1 MNFERM
7 FLFGFSGTL
16 LALMMFISIGS
27 VNVYAITIKIES
39 PVVNQQVPV
48 GELTISGISSD
59 NSSSQCQVYLDWN
72 NLKPYQLAT
81 PTGSNGS
88 ADFSK
93 WSFTY
98 TSKYHL
104 IQTGVNDLTSKITCL
119 VPPAGPTV
127 TKWYSINVTGTTTSN
142 QSSNV
147 QLPLPTANTKTPAS
161 NTKTP
166 ASNTQTPASNTQ
178 TPASNTQTPASNTQT
193 PSSNTQ
199 TPASNTQTPAS
210 NTQTPASNTQTPSPQ
225 SGASVNTTN
234 TSNSNKINLQINV
247 ETNPISAGERQK
259 VAVTASD
266 PQTGNTLDRV
276 FVRLTIKDPS
286 GNVLKDY
293 TDTDGELAPSFRIDK
308 DIPGTYSVLASASQ
322 AGIKATKSTT
332 FIVQ

>member
-1 MNFERM
+1 MNFEKM
-7 FLFGFSGTL
+7 LLFGFSGTL
-16 LALMMFISIGS
+16 LALMMFISTGS
-27 VNVYAITIKIES
+27 VSVYAILIKIES
-39 PVVNQQVPV
+39 PLSNQKVPV
-48 GELTISGISSD
+48 GQLTISGTSSD
-59 NSSSQCQVYLDWN
+59 NSSAQCQVYLDWN

-104 IQTGVNDLTSKITCL
+104 IQTGLNDLTSKITCL
-119 VPPAGPTV
+119 IPPAGPTV
-127 TKWYSINVTGTTTSN
+127 TKWYSINVTGATTSN

-166 ASNTQTPASNTQ
+166 ASNNQTLASNTQ
-178 TPASNTQTPASNTQT
+178 TPA
-193 PSSNTQ
+193 
-199 TPASNTQTPAS
+199 
-210 NTQTPASNTQTPSPQ
+210 PQ
-225 SGASVNTTN
+225 SGASVDTTN
-234 TSNSNKINLQINV
+234 TSNSNKINLEINV
-247 ETNPISAGERQK
+247 ETNPIPAGDRQK

-286 GNVLKDY
+286 GNVVKDY
-293 TDTDGELAPSFRIDK
+293 TDTDGELSPSFRVDK
-308 DIPGTYSVLASASQ
+308 DITGTYSVLASASQ
-322 AGIKATKSTT
+322 AGIKTTKSTT

>member
-1 MNFERM
+1 MNFEKM
-7 FLFGFSGTL
+7 LLFGFSGTL

-27 VNVYAITIKIES
+27 VSVYAISIKIES
-39 PVVNQQVPV
+39 PLSNQKVPV
-48 GELTISGISSD
+48 GQLTISGTSSD
-59 NSSSQCQVYLDWN
+59 NSSAQCQVYLDWN

-104 IQTGVNDLTSKITCL
+104 IQTGLNDLTSKITCL

-127 TKWYSINVTGTTTSN
+127 TKWYSINVTGATTSN

-147 QLPLPTANTKTPAS
+147 QLPLPTANTQ
-161 NTKTP
+161 TP

-178 TPASNTQTPASNTQT
+178 TPASNTQTPASNNQT
-193 PSSNTQ
+193 S
-199 TPASNTQTPAS
+199 
-210 NTQTPASNTQTPSPQ
+210 SPQ
-225 SGASVNTTN
+225 SGASVDTTN
-234 TSNSNKINLQINV
+234 TSNSNKINLEINV
-247 ETNPISAGERQK
+247 ETNPIPAGDRQK

-286 GNVLKDY
+286 GNVVKDY
-293 TDTDGELAPSFRIDK
+293 TDTDGELSPSFRVDK
-308 DIPGTYSVLASASQ
+308 DITGTYSVLASASQ
-322 AGIKATKSTT
+322 AGIKTTKSTT

>member
-7 FLFGFSGTL
+7 LLFGFSGTL
-16 LALMMFISIGS
+16 LALMMFISIVS
-27 VNVYAITIKIES
+27 VSVYAISIKIES
-39 PVVNQQVPV
+39 PLGNQQVPV
-48 GELTISGISSD
+48 GELTISGTSSD

-104 IQTGVNDLTSKITCL
+104 IQTGLNDLTSKITCL

-127 TKWYSINVTGTTTSN
+127 TKWYSINVTGTTSSN
-142 QSSNV
+142 QSTNV

-161 NTKTP
+161 N
-166 ASNTQTPASNTQ
+166 NTQTPASNPQ
-178 TPASNTQTPASNTQT
+178 TPASNTQI
-193 PSSNTQ
+193 
-199 TPASNTQTPAS
+199 
-210 NTQTPASNTQTPSPQ
+210 PSPQ
-225 SGASVNTTN
+225 SGASVDTTN
-234 TSNSNKINLQINV
+234 TSNSNKINLEVNV
-247 ETNPISAGERQK
+247 ENNPISAGDRQQ
-259 VAVTASD
+259 VTATATD

-293 TDTDGELAPSFRIDK
+293 TDTDGELSPSFRIDK
-308 DIPGTYSVLASASQ
+308 DITGTYSVLASASQ
-322 AGIKATKSTT
+322 AGIKTTKSTT

>member
-1 MNFERM
+1 MNFEKM
-7 FLFGFSGTL
+7 LLFGFSGTL

-27 VNVYAITIKIES
+27 VSVYAISIKIES
-39 PVVNQQVPV
+39 PLSNQKVPV
-48 GELTISGISSD
+48 GQLTISGTSSD
-59 NSSSQCQVYLDWN
+59 NSSAQCQVYLDWN

-104 IQTGVNDLTSKITCL
+104 IQTGLNDLTSKITCL
-119 VPPAGPTV
+119 IPPAGPTV
-127 TKWYSINVTGTTTSN
+127 TKWYSINVTGATTSN

-147 QLPLPTANTKTPAS
+147 QLPLPTANTKTLASNTQTPAS
-161 NTKTP
+161 NNQTL

-178 TPASNTQTPASNTQT
+178 TPASNTQTPA
-193 PSSNTQ
+193 
-199 TPASNTQTPAS
+199 
-210 NTQTPASNTQTPSPQ
+210 PQ
-225 SGASVNTTN
+225 SGASVDTTN
-234 TSNSNKINLQINV
+234 TSNSNKINLEINV
-247 ETNPISAGERQK
+247 ETNPIPAGDRQK

-286 GNVLKDY
+286 GNVVKDY
-293 TDTDGELAPSFRIDK
+293 TDTDGELSPSFRVDK
-308 DIPGTYSVLASASQ
+308 DITGTYSVLASASQ
-322 AGIKATKSTT
+322 AGIKTTKSTT

>member
-7 FLFGFSGTL
+7 LLFGFSGTL
-16 LALMMFISIGS
+16 LALMMFISIVS
-27 VNVYAITIKIES
+27 VSVYAISIKIES
-39 PVVNQQVPV
+39 PLGNQQVPV
-48 GELTISGISSD
+48 GELTISGTSSD

-104 IQTGVNDLTSKITCL
+104 IQTGLNDLTSKITCL

-127 TKWYSINVTGTTTSN
+127 TKWYSINVTGTTSSN
-142 QSSNV
+142 QSTNV

-161 NTKTP
+161 N
-166 ASNTQTPASNTQ
+166 NTQTPASN
-178 TPASNTQTPASNTQT
+178 
-193 PSSNTQ
+193 
-199 TPASNTQTPAS
+199 
-210 NTQTPASNTQTPSPQ
+210 NTQTPSPQ
-225 SGASVNTTN
+225 SGASVDTTN
-234 TSNSNKINLQINV
+234 TSNSNKINLEVNV
-247 ETNPISAGERQK
+247 ENNPISAGDRQQ
-259 VAVTASD
+259 VTATATD

-293 TDTDGELAPSFRIDK
+293 TDTDGELSPSFRIDK
-308 DIPGTYSVLASASQ
+308 DITGTYSVLASASQ
-322 AGIKATKSTT
+322 AGIKTTKSTT

>member
-1 MNFERM
+1 MNFEKM
-7 FLFGFSGTL
+7 LLFGFSGTL

-27 VNVYAITIKIES
+27 VSVYAISIKIES
-39 PVVNQQVPV
+39 PLSNQKVPV
-48 GELTISGISSD
+48 GQLTISGTSSD
-59 NSSSQCQVYLDWN
+59 NSSAQCQVYLDWN

-104 IQTGVNDLTSKITCL
+104 IQTGLNDLTSKITCL
-119 VPPAGPTV
+119 IPPAGPTV
-127 TKWYSINVTGTTTSN
+127 TKWYSINVTGATTSN

-147 QLPLPTANTKTPAS
+147 QLPLPTANT
-161 NTKTP
+161 
-166 ASNTQTPASNTQ
+166 QTPASNTQ
-178 TPASNTQTPASNTQT
+178 TPASNNQTL
-193 PSSNTQ
+193 
-199 TPASNTQTPAS
+199 ASNTQTPA
-210 NTQTPASNTQTPSPQ
+210 PQ
-225 SGASVNTTN
+225 SGASVDTTN
-234 TSNSNKINLQINV
+234 TSNSNKINLEINV
-247 ETNPISAGERQK
+247 ETNPIPAGDRQK

-286 GNVLKDY
+286 GNVVKDY
-293 TDTDGELAPSFRIDK
+293 TDTDGELSPSFRLDK
-308 DIPGTYSVLASASQ
+308 GITGTYSVLASASQ
-322 AGIKATKSTT
+322 AGIKTTKSTT

>member
-7 FLFGFSGTL
+7 LLFGFSGTL

-27 VNVYAITIKIES
+27 VSVYAISIKIES
-39 PVVNQQVPV
+39 PLSNQKVPV
-48 GELTISGISSD
+48 GQLTISGTSSD
-59 NSSSQCQVYLDWN
+59 NSSAQCQVYLDWN

-104 IQTGVNDLTSKITCL
+104 IQTGLNDLTSKITCL

-127 TKWYSINVTGTTTSN
+127 TKWYSINVTGATTSN

-147 QLPLPTANTKTPAS
+147 QLPLPTANT
-161 NTKTP
+161 
-166 ASNTQTPASNTQ
+166 QTPASNTQ
-178 TPASNTQTPASNTQT
+178 TPASNNQTS
-193 PSSNTQ
+193 
-199 TPASNTQTPAS
+199 
-210 NTQTPASNTQTPSPQ
+210 SPQ
-225 SGASVNTTN
+225 SGASVDTTN
-234 TSNSNKINLQINV
+234 TSNSNKINLEINV
-247 ETNPISAGERQK
+247 ETNPIPAGDRQK

-286 GNVLKDY
+286 GNVVKDY
-293 TDTDGELAPSFRIDK
+293 TDTDGELSPSFRLDK
-308 DIPGTYSVLASASQ
+308 DITGTYSVLASASQ
-322 AGIKATKSTT
+322 AGIKTTKSTT

>member
-1 MNFERM
+1 MNFEKM
-7 FLFGFSGTL
+7 LLFGFSGTL
-16 LALMMFISIGS
+16 LALMMFISVGS
-27 VNVYAITIKIES
+27 VSVYAISIKIES
-39 PVVNQQVPV
+39 PLGNQKVAV
-48 GELTISGISSD
+48 GQLSISGTSSD
-59 NSSSQCQVYLDWN
+59 NSSAQCQVYLDWN

-104 IQTGVNDLTSKITCL
+104 IQTGLNDLTSKITCL

-127 TKWYSINVTGTTTSN
+127 TKWYSINVTGVTTSN

-147 QLPLPTANTKTPAS
+147 QLPLPTANTKSPAS
-161 NTKTP
+161 NNQTLASNNQTL
-166 ASNTQTPASNTQ
+166 ASNTQTS
-178 TPASNTQTPASNTQT
+178 
-193 PSSNTQ
+193 
-199 TPASNTQTPAS
+199 
-210 NTQTPASNTQTPSPQ
+210 SPQ
-225 SGASVNTTN
+225 SGASVDTTN
-234 TSNSNKINLQINV
+234 TSNSNKINLEINV
-247 ETNPISAGERQK
+247 ETNPIPAGDRQK

-286 GNVLKDY
+286 GNVVKDY
-293 TDTDGELAPSFRIDK
+293 TDTDGELSPSFRLDK
-308 DIPGTYSVLASASQ
+308 DITGTYSVLASASQ
-322 AGIKATKSTT
+322 AGIKTTKSTT

>member
-7 FLFGFSGTL
+7 LLFGFSGTL
-16 LALMMFISIGS
+16 LALMMFISIVS
-27 VNVYAITIKIES
+27 VNVYAISIKIES
-39 PVVNQQVPV
+39 PLGNQQVPV
-48 GELTISGISSD
+48 GELTISGTSSD

-104 IQTGVNDLTSKITCL
+104 IQTGLNDLTSKITCL

-127 TKWYSINVTGTTTSN
+127 TKWYSINVTGTTSSN
-142 QSSNV
+142 QSTNV

-161 NTKTP
+161 NNTKTP
-166 ASNTQTPASNTQ
+166 ASNTQI
-178 TPASNTQTPASNTQT
+178 
-193 PSSNTQ
+193 
-199 TPASNTQTPAS
+199 
-210 NTQTPASNTQTPSPQ
+210 PSPQ
-225 SGASVNTTN
+225 SGASVDTTN
-234 TSNSNKINLQINV
+234 TSNSNKINLEVNV
-247 ETNPISAGERQK
+247 ENNPISAGDRQK
-259 VAVTASD
+259 VTATASD

-276 FVRLTIKDPS
+276 FVRLTINDPS
-286 GNVLKDY
+286 GNVVKDY
-293 TDTDGELAPSFRIDK
+293 TDTDGELSPSFRIDK
-308 DIPGTYSVLASASQ
+308 DTTGTYSVLASASQ